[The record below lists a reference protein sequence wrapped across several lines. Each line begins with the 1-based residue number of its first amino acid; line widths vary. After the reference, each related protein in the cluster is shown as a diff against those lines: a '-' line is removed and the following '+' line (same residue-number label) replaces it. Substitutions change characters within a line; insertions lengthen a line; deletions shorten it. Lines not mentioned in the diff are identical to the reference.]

1 LDREEAQAQKADLD
15 PWTLELPWSIHALR
29 APRSMKIPLQSLAAS
44 AGPTEVGIKIS
55 VCEPVLE
62 YDPGAFFA
70 PRIVA

>member
-1 LDREEAQAQKADLD
+1 
-15 PWTLELPWSIHALR
+15 LELPWSIHALR